1 MYSDLAMS
9 LHTFPGTVR
18 VGGGAEGSAALSSR
32 ARVQKRRE
40 WLEPSLLYS
49 TAHAAAAKSRLPRY
63 RALRGMTQ

>member
-1 MYSDLAMS
+1 MYSNLAMS

-40 WLEPSLLYS
+40 WLELC
-49 TAHAAAAKSRLPRY
+49 AA
-63 RALRGMTQ
+63 